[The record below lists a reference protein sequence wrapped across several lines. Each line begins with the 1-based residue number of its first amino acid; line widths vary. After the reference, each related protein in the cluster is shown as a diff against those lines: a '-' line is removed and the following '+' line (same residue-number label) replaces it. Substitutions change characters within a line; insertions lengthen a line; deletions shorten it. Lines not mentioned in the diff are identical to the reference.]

1 MIKLFFSFL
10 YLLFPFGAVFL
21 VLAFIF
27 KWCGKSATVADGF
40 RIVLDG
46 VIGFFKDDTS
56 SAVVCYEIEEHV
68 FDSFTR
74 EIQKFFDYVVFD
86 VAHNCGA
93 YIVVRY
99 RVGGIKVPL
108 DVIEVEWIKFI
119 KRIYNISSQVK
130 IPIFV
135 NYDEIEGIVDLYC
148 AFNNEGNM
156 KLQNIKANIKSRKI
170 PPNKADI
177 EE

>member
-1 MIKLFFSFL
+1 MELFYPVFKIGAPIVGA
-10 YLLFPFGAVFL
+10 LLMAGL
-21 VLAFIF
+21 IF

-40 RIVLDG
+40 RIALDG
-46 VIGFFKDDTS
+46 VIGFFKDES
-56 SAVVCYEIEEHV
+56 LPAVVCYEIEERK

-74 EIQKFFDYVVFD
+74 EIQKFFDYVVFEE
-86 VAHNCGA
+86 AQNCGA

-156 KLQNIKANIKSRKI
+156 KLQNIKANIKSREI